1 MRIFYLLLFIIT
13 LISCKKDNTVDFE
26 EYIDTTSKKIQKQE
40 KKTYVL
46 ENKSIYASNEFDGA
60 RLNGFE
66 LLNDSTALVII
77 NPENESIN
85 NSPYYAFETWSDTTK
100 VFYYQFKYPK
110 GYKHRYLPKLQID
123 NHWSVIDTLNIFKE
137 DGKTTIKLEISDKP
151 IMVSAQEIQNTDHV
165 KKWYTN
171 LLNQNSNSLAYE
183 SYGTSPLNR
192 DMPVLSLSNG
202 DRKGK
207 DIVVLFTRQ
216 HPPEITG
223 YYAFQYFLETILN
236 RSELSTEFLSKYHVL
251 AFPILNPDGVDL
263 GHWRH
268 NSGGVDLNRDWSKYN
283 QPEIKQTVDFITNT
297 LEENNANLVLGL
309 DFHSTWYDIYYTNDK
324 RKGTSFP
331 TFIEHWFDSLEANI
345 PDYIVNEASS
355 NSDKPVSKGWMLY
368 GHNAV
373 GITYEIGDSTSKDR
387 IQTISRTSAKEMMKL
402 LNQY

>member
-1 MRIFYLLLFIIT
+1 MRVFYLLLFIIT
-13 LISCKKDNTVDFE
+13 LISCKKDNTVDFK
-26 EYIDTTSKKIQKQE
+26 EYIDTTSKEIQKQE
-40 KKTYVL
+40 KKTYAL
-46 ENKSIYASNEFDGA
+46 EGKNIYASNEFDGA

-77 NPENESIN
+77 NPENEPIN
-85 NSPYYAFETWSDTTK
+85 NSPYYAFKTWSDTTQ
-100 VFYYQFKYPK
+100 VFYYQFKYPE
-110 GYKHRYLPKLQID
+110 GYKHRYLPKLKID
-123 NHWSVIDTLNIFKE
+123 NTWSAIDTLNIFKE
-137 DGKTTIKLEISDKP
+137 DSITTIKLNITDKP
-151 IMVSAQEIQNTDHV
+151 IIVSAQEIQNTKNV
-165 KKWYTN
+165 KEWYNN
-171 LLNQNSNSLAYE
+171 LVAQNPNILALE
-183 SYGTSPLNR
+183 NYGESPLGR
-192 DMPVLSLSNG
+192 DMPVLSISNG
-202 DRKGK
+202 DREGK
-207 DIVVLFTRQ
+207 DLVVLLTRQ

-236 RSELSTEFLSKYHVL
+236 RSELATEFLSKYHVL

-331 TFIEHWFDSLEANI
+331 TFISDWFDQLESNI
-345 PDYIVNEASS
+345 PNYEVNEASS
-355 NSDKPVSKGWMLY
+355 NSNKPVSKGWMLY
-368 GHNAV
+368 GHDAV
-373 GITYEIGDSTSKDR
+373 GVTYEIGDSTPRDR
-387 IQTISRTSAKEMMKL
+387 IKVISKASAEEMMKL